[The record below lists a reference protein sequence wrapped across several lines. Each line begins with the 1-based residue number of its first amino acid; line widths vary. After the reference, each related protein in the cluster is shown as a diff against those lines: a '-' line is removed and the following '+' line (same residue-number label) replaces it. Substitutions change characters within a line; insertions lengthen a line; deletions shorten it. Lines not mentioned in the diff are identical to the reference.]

1 MARSTMNEL
10 MRVATT
16 FQQMSSK
23 SLVIEPQDSANSKVA
38 LRIDMG
44 NGIKLGLG
52 YYTKLEAV
60 KVLKALTMYV
70 DSTKP
75 IVPPTYVIPEPA
87 AVSNLFGASFKL

>member
-10 MRVATT
+10 VRVAGT
-16 FQQMSSK
+16 FQEVSGK
-23 SLVIEPQDSANSKVA
+23 TLVIEPQDIRNIKVA

-60 KVLKALTMYV
+60 KVLKGLTMYV
-70 DSTKP
+70 DSQKP
-75 IVPPTYVIPEPA
+75 QLPASYIIPGPA
-87 AVSNLFGASFKL
+87 AISNLFVPPGS